1 MSTEDKTTTEATI
14 ANGGGAAPREQLQPE
29 VQLTHAQLAELQ
41 AKAAKADEHWDR
53 YVRAVAE
60 LENYRKRATREKG
73 EAIQFANE
81 NLMQRLLPVLDNF
94 DMALAAAADPSTTV
108 ESLRTGVTMM
118 QGQLR
123 QALTDAGLE
132 EVNALGQAFDPNLH
146 EAVAQQPSD
155 QVAEGHVLHQVRKG
169 YRLKGRL
176 LRPAGVVVAGIPT
189 A

>member
-1 MSTEDKTTTEATI
+1 MDDKNTI
-14 ANGGGAAPREQLQPE
+14 EMPPGEPQGSAPAEPLQPE
-29 VQLTHAQLAELQ
+29 VQLTHEQVAELQ
-41 AKAAKADEHWDR
+41 ARAAKAEESWDR

-60 LENYRKRATREKG
+60 LDNYRKRATREKG
-73 EAIQFANE
+73 EAVQFANE
-81 NLMQRLLPVLDNF
+81 SLMQKLLPVLDNF

-108 ESLRTGVTMM
+108 ESLRTGVTMI

-132 EVNALGQAFDPNLH
+132 EVLALGAVFDPNHH
-146 EAVAQQPSD
+146 EAVAQLPSNE
-155 QVAEGHVLHQVRKG
+155 VPEGHVLQQLRKG

-176 LRPAGVVVAGIPT
+176 LRPTSVVVAAAPS